1 MTNLLSPE
9 MVPALKIS
17 FSIIVRVAVETM
29 QPESNVI
36 STFTFC
42 PSVIL
47 FTENVLLTEFC
58 LVIPSTLNL
67 YEAET
72 IAVAVYVKSSPLQKV
87 LLILPVTV
95 NDTTGGLVTT
105 TVIELVL
112 LVQAVGSGLPATSGL
127 LYTIAS
133 TE

>member
-1 MTNLLSPE
+1 
-9 MVPALKIS
+9 
-17 FSIIVRVAVETM
+17 M
-29 QPESNVI
+29 QPEFNVI

-47 FTENVLLTEFC
+47 FTVKVLLTEFC

-72 IAVAVYVKSSPLQKV
+72 IAVAVNVKSSPLQKV
-87 LLILPVTV
+87 LLMLPVTV
-95 NDTTGGLVTT
+95 NVTAGGLVTT

-112 LVQAVGSGLPATSGL
+112 LVQAVGSGLPATRCLS
-127 LYTIAS
+127 YMVAS

>member
-1 MTNLLSPE
+1 
-9 MVPALKIS
+9 
-17 FSIIVRVAVETM
+17 M
-29 QPESNVI
+29 QPEFNVI

-47 FTENVLLTEFC
+47 FTVKVLLTEFC

-72 IAVAVYVKSSPLQKV
+72 IAVAVNVKSSPLQKV
-87 LLILPVTV
+87 LFMLPVTV
-95 NDTTGGLVTT
+95 NVTGGVLVTT

-112 LVQAVGSGLPATSGL
+112 LVQAVGSGFPATRGL
-127 LYTIAS
+127 SYMVAS
-133 TE
+133 ME

>member
-1 MTNLLSPE
+1 
-9 MVPALKIS
+9 MVPALRIS
-17 FSIIVRVAVETM
+17 FSIIVTVAVETM
-29 QPESNVI
+29 QPDTNVI

-47 FTENVLLTEFC
+47 FTVKVLLTEFC

-87 LLILPVTV
+87 LFMLPVTV
-95 NDTTGGLVTT
+95 SVTTG
-105 TVIELVL
+105 
-112 LVQAVGSGLPATSGL
+112 AVSYTHLTLPTNR
-127 LYTIAS
+127 
-133 TE
+133 EV

>member
-1 MTNLLSPE
+1 
-9 MVPALKIS
+9 MVPASVIS
-17 FSIIVRVAVETM
+17 FSIIVTVAVEIV
-29 QPESNVI
+29 QPETKVI

-47 FTENVLLTEFC
+47 FTVKVLLTEFC

-72 IAVAVYVKSSPLQKV
+72 IDVAVNVNSSPVQKV
-87 LLILPVTV
+87 LLMLPVTV
-95 NDTTGGLVTT
+95 NVTAGGLVTS

-112 LVQAVGSGLPATSGL
+112 LVQAVGSGLAPERGL
-127 LYTIAS
+127 SYIVAS
-133 TE
+133 IE

>member
-1 MTNLLSPE
+1 M
-9 MVPALKIS
+9 
-17 FSIIVRVAVETM
+17 VAVETM
-29 QPESNVI
+29 QPESKVI
-36 STFTFC
+36 STLMFW

-47 FTENVLLTEFC
+47 FTANVLFTEFC

-72 IAVAVYVKSSPLQKV
+72 IAVAVYVKSSPLQNV

-95 NDTTGGLVTT
+95 SVTTGVLVTT

-112 LVQAVGSGLPATSGL
+112 LAQAVGSGLPATRGL
-127 LYTIAS
+127 SYMVAS
-133 TE
+133 ME